1 MALDSAKTA
10 VAFIVLIAIGVGGLL
25 FSGVMATGTVLMMVL
40 PAMVIFG
47 LICLVL
53 GAQYGEHRATNR

>member
-1 MALDSAKTA
+1 MELDSIKTA

-25 FSGVMATGTVLMMVL
+25 GSGVMATGTVLMMVL

-47 LICLVL
+47 LICLCIGVWH
-53 GAQYGEHRATNR
+53 GQYRATSH